1 MGGGG
6 GDFCH
11 SLNAQKSQ
19 NSLDILPNLNKPYHK
34 FKPYALCLLSIL
46 CIHWAIA
53 SFQSFI
59 DTALILLCGGIIAII
74 IDNKGDL
81 KLSFYKSRFLIIS
94 VAFAAISYKIVFDIL
109 KKLGIVIDFYNNQ
122 MTPLSD
128 LPEHIILAVKLG
140 FGNLVNYNVAFM
152 PLSMTILF
160 AVFLVAFFVFL
171 WLANLNKSTKLSI
184 LFLLCGAIIA
194 SQMHIILSKTITSDP
209 RVQYYGLMF
218 LRTLFVALAL
228 KLSVDFIRTQK
239 LFQNLLFILSALLIW
254 VCIVQDLYA
263 QRVQKVAFDAEL
275 KLLNRVIARIEQ
287 NEHFNYDKKYCG
299 VKFGDFPNFR
309 ERVYKNYKTN
319 KVGSNAE
326 LIEQRLITPWN
337 PANAFQS
344 FMPGFIFADC
354 GFFSSEFQYNNP
366 NNTNQREKD
375 SFNKLISRL
384 HKAGILD
391 KLEPFPHKDSVVVF
405 EDIIVFVASKG
416 NLDEI
421 RASVKA
427 QDNGAAR

>member
-11 SLNAQKSQ
+11 SLNSKKSQ
-19 NSLDILPNLNKPYHK
+19 NSLDISPNLNKPYH
-34 FKPYALCLLSIL
+34 KPYALCLLSIL
-46 CIHWAIA
+46 CVHWGIA
-53 SFQSFI
+53 SYQPFI
-59 DTALILLCGGIIAII
+59 DTTLILLCGGIIAII

-94 VAFAAISYKIVFDIL
+94 VAFAAISYKIVLDIL

-122 MTPLSD
+122 MTPFSD
-128 LPEHIILAVKLG
+128 LLKHIILAIKLG

-160 AVFLVAFFVFL
+160 ALFLVVFLVFL

-184 LFLLCGAIIA
+184 LILLCGAILA
-194 SQMHIILSKTITSDP
+194 SQIHIILSKTITSDP

-218 LRTLFVALAL
+218 LRTLFVALTF
-228 KLSVDFIRTQK
+228 KICFDFIRMQK
-239 LFQNLLFILSALLIW
+239 LAQNLLFILSTILIW
-254 VCIVQDLYA
+254 FCIVQDLYA

-275 KLLNRVIARIEQ
+275 KLLNRVITRIEQ
-287 NEHFNYDKKYCG
+287 NEHFSYDKKYCG

-309 ERVYKNYKTN
+309 ERVYKNYKIN
-319 KVGSNAE
+319 KVGGNAE
-326 LIEQRLITPWN
+326 LIEQRLITPWR
-337 PANAFQS
+337 PARAFQL
-344 FMPGFIFADC
+344 FMPKDVFTDC
-354 GFFSSEFQYNNP
+354 EFFSSEFDYSDPNQKNP
-366 NNTNQREKD
+366 QQKKQFLT
-375 SFNKLISRL
+375 LISRL

-421 RASVKA
+421 RQMAKA